1 MSYECVRLIVLV
13 VAVQWD
19 RIHKLRKFFQ
29 QKIFF
34 RSFEPTNVHVGRNTK
49 LKQNA
54 PFGLAKYF
62 LTMEQLSLDTV
73 HEMNLIELK

>member
-1 MSYECVRLIVLV
+1 
-13 VAVQWD
+13 
-19 RIHKLRKFFQ
+19 
-29 QKIFF
+29 
-34 RSFEPTNVHVGRNTK
+34 VHAGRNTK

-73 HEMNLIELK
+73 HEMNLIELKQIGTPFEFDKKNVNLRLNLVF